1 MNIPQIKLETG
12 NTIPQFGLG
21 VYQIPS
27 NEECEKICLKAFK
40 LGYRHIDTA
49 HIYGNEKG
57 VGAAIKKSGIPR
69 NNFFIT
75 TKLWINDFGKGKS
88 LKEIDEMLKRLDTD
102 YIDLLLLHWPKGKY
116 IEAYKDMEKA
126 FEQKKVKAIGLS
138 NFKVN
143 EIKEI
148 LGICKIKPAINQIE
162 LHPYAQRKDVRED
175 CKKENIKIE
184 AWYPIGHG
192 NKDLIDNPLF
202 SKLAK
207 KYNKTNAQII
217 LRWHIQEG
225 FIIFPRSTNPIH
237 IKENIEIFDFN
248 LSDEEM
254 EEIRKLDK
262 KKMYVN
268 W

>member
-1 MNIPQIKLETG
+1 
-12 NTIPQFGLG
+12 
-21 VYQIPS
+21 
-27 NEECEKICLKAFK
+27 
-40 LGYRHIDTA
+40 
-49 HIYGNEKG
+49 
-57 VGAAIKKSGIPR
+57 
-69 NNFFIT
+69 
-75 TKLWINDFGKGKS
+75 
-88 LKEIDEMLKRLDTD
+88 MLKRLDTD
-102 YIDLLLLHWPKGKY
+102 YIDLLLLHWPKNDYVG
-116 IEAYKDMEKA
+116 AYKDMEKA
-126 FEQKKVKAIGLS
+126 YEKGIVKSIGLS
-138 NFKVN
+138 NFHDDSLK
-143 EIKEI
+143 KI
-148 LGICKIKPAINQIE
+148 LNICKVKPAINQIE

>member
-162 LHPYAQRKDVRED
+162 LHPYAQRKDIVKICDENKEIEQEKEKEKEKVNEKKD
-175 CKKENIKIE
+175 KTTITPSSSNSNNKKNINVKTTTTTTTTTTKNVNEKKE
-184 AWYPIGHG
+184 G
-192 NKDLIDNPLF
+192 
-202 SKLAK
+202 
-207 KYNKTNAQII
+207 T
-217 LRWHIQEG
+217 
-225 FIIFPRSTNPIH
+225 
-237 IKENIEIFDFN
+237 
-248 LSDEEM
+248 
-254 EEIRKLDK
+254 K
-262 KKMYVN
+262 KK
-268 W
+268 